1 MGGYASSKIL
11 EIHGNRMIKSDYKPG
26 FKLSL
31 HNKDLKIAKNLM
43 VHLGLNSKGLNKV
56 QKLMDEAEK
65 AGLSE
70 QDSSVIHTILEKT
83 YK

>member
-1 MGGYASSKIL
+1 
-11 EIHGNRMIKSDYKPG
+11 MIKSDYKPG

-70 QDSSVIHTILEKT
+70 QDSQLYTL
-83 YK
+83 Y